1 MCPGIR
7 EALFFLVTNILIIFG
22 STTFDYA
29 FSIICAFPSQF
40 PELSP
45 SPSLS
50 TAFAALKMS
59 FDSGFVL
66 SSGDNLQEL
75 ANIDTRHSAFRRDI
89 VRLCS
94 ILDAVERIKGKSR
107 SFWIASVAFEGRL
120 KVDLILL

>member
-1 MCPGIR
+1 MRPGIR

-22 STTFDYA
+22 STTFDYV
-29 FSIICAFPSQF
+29 FSIICAFPSQY

-45 SPSLS
+45 TPSLA
-50 TAFAALKMS
+50 TAFAAFKMA

-66 SSGDNLQEL
+66 SPADNQQEL
-75 ANIDTRHSAFRRDI
+75 ANVHIENSAFSRDI
-89 VRLCS
+89 VRLRS
-94 ILDAVERIKGKSR
+94 ILDAVERIRGKSR